1 MPAPPRKGHTRRVI
15 WLIKFAMTTM
25 MPRTE
30 KLPGI
35 ADTDL
40 DGFLRRMKRDAD
52 FMYWLGLLAGAWVFA
67 LTPLIT
73 VFIPLPAFLLPKKLL
88 ARHTDRILNT
98 KLYALRQ
105 AVFLVRLSAGM
116 CWGADPA
123 VRAKF
128 ALSPYSP
135 DPGTFKQS

>member
-1 MPAPPRKGHTRRVI
+1 MI
-15 WLIKFAMTTM
+15 WLIKFAMIAM

-40 DGFLRRMKRDAD
+40 DGFLRRMRAD
-52 FMYWLGLLAGAWVFA
+52 SEPLYWAGLVLGAVVFA
-67 LTPLIT
+67 LTPLFT
-73 VFIPLPAFLLPKKLL
+73 VYLPLPAFFLPKGLL
-88 ARHTDRILNT
+88 AKHSERILGT
-98 KLYALRQ
+98 SIYPLRQ
-105 AVFLVRLSAGM
+105 AVFLIRLSAGM

-128 ALSPYSP
+128 ALSPYAP
-135 DPGTFKQS
+135 DPGTFRQS